1 MKKKVKGMVASIIA
15 VVILVVMLIVL
26 LNLPSDG
33 GEDSSSQTSSSTP
46 AILINEKDTD
56 EVESVKITG
65 ADGDEYTI
73 RTVDNGKYGI
83 VGISNIEP
91 LGDKITSL
99 LEDASKLTALDLIEE
114 YPSNLAQYGLEN
126 PKATAEIGYFDDK
139 SVVLKI
145 GNDTPSGS
153 GVYVQVAG
161 TKKVYVFE
169 SSRVDSFLLQK
180 FDYIDPA
187 VTPAATDAD
196 GNETT
201 TVTAKKLTLEG
212 KLYEAPLVLEL
223 DENEDNAI
231 TMYKMTSPKTRD
243 ANLETMT
250 KINAAIYGLTA
261 DSVTAVNPTDE
272 ELKAFGL
279 DAPYAK
285 LTAVFDKETVTLL
298 ASEPKDG
305 NVYLMNDKSPIV
317 YQMKAESLPWATV
330 NYEDL
335 VSVTVLTPNIKD
347 VKSVTVKTEEKTY
360 AFGITHKTED
370 EKTTHTVTYEGKE
383 LNIDNFT
390 MLYANI
396 ISARNREFTDEKPKE
411 GEKPLL
417 TVTFSYDDSDKK
429 DDVVEYYKQ
438 GERMVYI
445 VVNGEC
451 ESMELKSFVERIASD
466 CEKMIKGEDITSVL

>member
-1 MKKKVKGMVASIIA
+1 M
-15 VVILVVMLIVL
+15 
-26 LNLPSDG
+26 
-33 GEDSSSQTSSSTP
+33 
-46 AILINEKDTD
+46 
-56 EVESVKITG
+56 
-65 ADGDEYTI
+65 
-73 RTVDNGKYGI
+73 
-83 VGISNIEP
+83 
-91 LGDKITSL
+91 
-99 LEDASKLTALDLIEE
+99 
-114 YPSNLAQYGLEN
+114 
-126 PKATAEIGYFDDK
+126 
-139 SVVLKI
+139 
-145 GNDTPSGS
+145 
-153 GVYVQVAG
+153 
-161 TKKVYVFE
+161 
-169 SSRVDSFLLQK
+169 
-180 FDYIDPA
+180 
-187 VTPAATDAD
+187 
-196 GNETT
+196 
-201 TVTAKKLTLEG
+201 
-212 KLYEAPLVLEL
+212 
-223 DENEDNAI
+223 
-231 TMYKMTSPKTRD
+231 
-243 ANLETMT
+243 
-250 KINAAIYGLTA
+250 
-261 DSVTAVNPTDE
+261 
-272 ELKAFGL
+272 
-279 DAPYAK
+279 
-285 LTAVFDKETVTLL
+285 
-298 ASEPKDG
+298 
-305 NVYLMNDKSPIV
+305 
-317 YQMKAESLPWATV
+317 